1 MTDIIESH
9 LQISRL
15 HGTRTTHRCKEG
27 KFAFSFRLKLIYLF
41 SLKTWFIRLLFSS
54 IGKF

>member
-15 HGTRTTHRCKEG
+15 HGTRTTHSCKEG
-27 KFAFSFRLKLIYLF
+27 KFAFSFRLKLIYFRVKLG
-41 SLKTWFIRLLFSS
+41 SLDCYFLLQ
-54 IGKF
+54 